1 MKHNEQFDI
10 DGNELCVELK
20 LLRQILSKEKMR
32 AIDILKFLKGVDY
45 FSNIVIAYRI
55 LFTISMTV
63 ASAERSFSKLKLLKS
78 YLRSTMF
85 QERLNGLALI
95 AIENKVLETVKYEE
109 LVDEFA
115 SKSVRRVVLF
125 K

>member
-1 MKHNEQFDI
+1 M
-10 DGNELCVELK
+10 L
-20 LLRQILSKEKMR
+20 
-32 AIDILKFLKGVDY
+32 
-45 FSNIVIAYRI
+45 
-55 LFTISMTV
+55 
-63 ASAERSFSKLKLLKS
+63 
-78 YLRSTMF
+78 

-115 SKSVRRVVLF
+115 SKSVRRMVLF